1 MKMLHYM
8 RWHSALI
15 ILAGMPALSAC
26 VNEEYDLSKDIDTDL
41 TVLKNISMPVG
52 SIGSIAIS
60 DILTL
65 DDDSDSVIR
74 KDENGDFVF
83 AFTGQT
89 ISAEI
94 EAPSFSIAPSG
105 GIHTEP
111 MDIYFNT
118 GDSAGLDPSNVSGNI
133 IYSDVTGGL
142 LDAPMDIT
150 IDEKL
155 PEQIVDIRSVDIDAS
170 IYLSFSVNSGPVHL
184 SKGFVIQFPEFL
196 NISKNG
202 FTDSRFEIIDNHR
215 VVARSDVKIT
225 PNSPLTFS
233 LKTDK
238 VYVPDGAIVN
248 GHLLLDDE
256 VRVKG
261 DIYLSPSD
269 FTIIPDKLLV
279 TIKADITDLDVIS
292 AEVKLNI
299 NETIAGNSLS
309 ISDLP
314 EFLSDGNVCLDV
326 YNPIIELGISNDTPF
341 AFDVKAGIVA
351 KKGTDEVS
359 VKLGESQLL
368 PIPANSTVNYH
379 VSRREIPVTEGITNI
394 VVPEI
399 GDVIS
404 MLPET
409 ISFNDIRLSST
420 DKDFMTITTGNKYQ
434 AAVSYEVYAPLAFDK
449 NLDIEFTQDINDIAF
464 RMDDVILENI
474 EISMNIENTIP
485 LDFIFADLKAV
496 DEEGNEI
503 EGMVINV
510 DNAIKAG
517 SLDSPAIT
525 KTKLSLKRQGGSV
538 EFDGL
543 RLGLKAVAP
552 SAGMYG
558 IALNE
563 RQGLKISEIVL
574 TVPEGITYVNDEN

>member
-170 IYLSFSVNSGPVHL
+170 IYLGFSVNSGPVHL
-184 SKGFVIQFPEFL
+184 SKGFAIEFPEFL

-202 FTDSRFEIIDNHR
+202 FTDSRFEIVDKHR
-215 VVARSDVKIT
+215 VVAKNDVKIT
-225 PNSPLTFS
+225 PNSSLTFS

-351 KKGTDEVS
+351 K
-359 VKLGESQLL
+359 
-368 PIPANSTVNYH
+368 
-379 VSRREIPVTEGITNI
+379 
-394 VVPEI
+394 
-399 GDVIS
+399 
-404 MLPET
+404 
-409 ISFNDIRLSST
+409 
-420 DKDFMTITTGNKYQ
+420 
-434 AAVSYEVYAPLAFDK
+434 
-449 NLDIEFTQDINDIAF
+449 
-464 RMDDVILENI
+464 
-474 EISMNIENTIP
+474 
-485 LDFIFADLKAV
+485 
-496 DEEGNEI
+496 
-503 EGMVINV
+503 
-510 DNAIKAG
+510 
-517 SLDSPAIT
+517 
-525 KTKLSLKRQGGSV
+525 
-538 EFDGL
+538 
-543 RLGLKAVAP
+543 
-552 SAGMYG
+552 
-558 IALNE
+558 
-563 RQGLKISEIVL
+563 
-574 TVPEGITYVNDEN
+574 